1 MSPNDSRPRGNPREQ
16 HSRGQREERR
26 DQRDRQRDDRARAE
40 GHLPDRAPER
50 FIDLARMAAFD
61 TLRDVHA
68 SGAYANL
75 ALAEQARE
83 HGLDPHEAALCTE
96 LVNGTCRWEGTYDRI
111 IEAAGGRALSTLQPA
126 IVDVLRL
133 GAHQLLGMRTPT
145 HAAVSTSV
153 DLAGVALGERT
164 TGVVNAIIRKVAA
177 KDLDGWLEELTAPM
191 GERGALV
198 LRTGHPRWI
207 VDAWANVLPAD
218 ELEAA
223 LAADNVPPVPTLV
236 VRPGLA
242 ERDELLTCGGEP
254 TRFSP
259 FGAVREGNPADV
271 PAVRQRRAAVQDEG
285 SQLVALALS
294 RVDAEPG
301 RWLDLCAGPGGKAA
315 LLAGLAQADGSTLLA
330 NEAHPHRAELVRKAL
345 RAYPVNL
352 WQVQVGDGT
361 KPDWEPGS
369 FTRVM
374 ADVPCSGLGSLRRRP
389 ESRWR
394 RTPQE
399 VAELFELQCGLLD
412 SAITSAAP
420 GGVVA
425 YVTCSPHRAET
436 SAVVNTVADERVE
449 ILDAAAFLPEVPEA
463 RALTDERFV
472 QLWPHRHGTDAM
484 FLALLRRR

>member
-1 MSPNDSRPRGNPREQ
+1 
-16 HSRGQREERR
+16 
-26 DQRDRQRDDRARAE
+26 
-40 GHLPDRAPER
+40 
-50 FIDLARMAAFD
+50 MAAFD

-83 HGLDPHEAALCTE
+83 HDLNQQEAALCTE

-111 IEAAGGRALSTLQPA
+111 IEAAGKRALHTLQPA

-133 GAHQLLGMRTPT
+133 GTHQLMGMRTPT

-153 DLAGVALGERT
+153 DLAGIALGERT

-177 KDLDGWLEELTAPM
+177 KTSEEWLDELTDGM
-191 GERGALV
+191 GEQGQLV

-207 VDAWANVLPAD
+207 VDAWANVLPAQ
-218 ELEAA
+218 ELGEA

-236 VRPGLA
+236 VRPGLC
-242 ERDELLTCGGEP
+242 EHDELLADGGQP

-259 FGAVREGNPADV
+259 FGAVREGNPSDL

-315 LLAGLAQADGSTLLA
+315 LLTGLAQADGSTLLA
-330 NEAHPHRAELVRKAL
+330 NEAHEHRAELVRKAL
-345 RAYPVNL
+345 MAYPVNT
-352 WQVQVGDGT
+352 WQVVTGDGT
-361 KPDWEPGS
+361 RPQWEPGS

-394 RTPQE
+394 RTQAE
-399 VAELFELQCGLLD
+399 VAELFQLQCALLD
-412 SAITSAAP
+412 SAIESAAP
-420 GGVVA
+420 GGVIA

-436 SAVVNTVADERVE
+436 CTIVQKVADERVE
-449 ILDAAAFLPEVPEA
+449 VLDAAGFLPEVPDC
-463 RALTDERFV
+463 RAVTDERFV

-484 FLALLRRR
+484 FLALLRRIG

>member
-1 MSPNDSRPRGNPREQ
+1 MNQ
-16 HSRGQREERR
+16 HDRRDRAQRE
-26 DQRDRQRDDRARAE
+26 
-40 GHLPDRAPER
+40 GFLPDRAPDR

-75 ALAEQARE
+75 ALAEQARA
-83 HGLDPHEAALCTE
+83 HDLTSQEAALCTE

-111 IEAAGGRALSTLQPA
+111 IEAAGGRTLDTLQPA

-133 GAHQLLGMRTPT
+133 GTHQLMAMRTPT

-153 DLAGVALGERT
+153 DLAGIALGERT

-177 KDLDGWLEELTAPM
+177 KTFDEWLDQLTDGM
-191 GERGALV
+191 GQLGALV

-218 ELEAA
+218 QLEAA

-236 VRPGLA
+236 VRPGLS
-242 ERDELLTCGGEP
+242 ERDELLADGGEP

-259 FGAVREGNPADV
+259 FGVVREGNPSDV
-271 PAVRQRRAAVQDEG
+271 AAVRQRRAAVQDEG

-294 RVDAEPG
+294 RVEAEPG

-315 LLAGLAQADGSTLLA
+315 LLAGLAQQDGSTLLA
-330 NEAHPHRAELVRKAL
+330 NEAHEHRAELVRKAL
-345 RAYPVNL
+345 MAYPQNL
-352 WQVQVGDGT
+352 WQVVTGDGT
-361 KPDWEPGS
+361 QPTWEPGT

-394 RTPQE
+394 RTPAE
-399 VAELFELQCGLLD
+399 VSELFDLQCRLLD
-412 SAITSAAP
+412 SAIESAAP
-420 GGVVA
+420 GGVIA

-436 SAVVNTVADERVE
+436 STIVTKIADERVE
-449 ILDAAAFLPEVPEA
+449 ILDAAGYLPEVPDC
-463 RALTDERFV
+463 RATTDERFV

-484 FLALLRRR
+484 FLALLRRL

>member
-1 MSPNDSRPRGNPREQ
+1 MSPRDVRRP
-16 HSRGQREERR
+16 
-26 DQRDRQRDDRARAE
+26 
-40 GHLPDRAPER
+40 PER

-68 SGAYANL
+68 SDAYANL
-75 ALAEQARE
+75 ALAEQQRE
-83 HGLDPHEAALCTE
+83 HDLNAQEAALCTE

-111 IEAAGGRALSTLQPA
+111 IEAAGGRALGTLQPA

-133 GAHQLLGMRTPT
+133 GTHQLLGMRTPT

-153 DLAGVALGERT
+153 DLAGIALGERT
-164 TGVVNAIIRKVAA
+164 TGVVNAIIRKVAQ
-177 KDLDGWLEELTAPM
+177 KSLDEWLDELTAGM
-191 GERGALV
+191 GERGALA

-207 VDAWANVLPAD
+207 VDAWAAVLPDD

-223 LAADNVPPVPTLV
+223 LLADNEPPVPTLV

-242 ERDELLTCGGEP
+242 ERDELLTDGGRP
-254 TRFSP
+254 TEYSP
-259 FGAVREGNPADV
+259 HGVVREGNPAQLA
-271 PAVRQRRAAVQDEG
+271 AVRQRRAGVQDEG
-285 SQLVALALS
+285 SQLVALALT
-294 RVDAEPG
+294 RVDAPAG

-315 LLAGLAQADGSTLLA
+315 LLAGLAGQQGSTLLA
-330 NEAHPHRAELVRKAL
+330 NEAHQHRAELVRKAL
-345 RAYPVNL
+345 MGYPVNT
-352 WQVQVGDGT
+352 WQVQTGDGT
-361 KPDWEPGS
+361 RPSWEPGS

-394 RTPQE
+394 RTPE
-399 VAELFELQCGLLD
+399 DVHELHELQAALLD
-412 SAITSAAP
+412 SAITSTAP
-420 GGVVA
+420 GGVLA

-436 SAVVNTVADERVE
+436 AAIVQQVADERVE
-449 ILDAAAFLPEVPEA
+449 ILDAPSFLTEVPDC

-484 FLALLRRR
+484 FLVLMRRRQD

>member
-1 MSPNDSRPRGNPREQ
+1 MSP
-16 HSRGQREERR
+16 R
-26 DQRDRQRDDRARAE
+26 DQRRQ
-40 GHLPDRAPER
+40 PDR

-75 ALAEQARE
+75 ALAEQQRA
-83 HGLDPHEAALCTE
+83 HDLTSQEAALCTE

-111 IEAAGGRALSTLQPA
+111 IEAAGGRALGTLQPA

-133 GAHQLLGMRTPT
+133 GTHQLMAMRTPT

-153 DLAGVALGERT
+153 DLAGIALGERT

-177 KDLDGWLEELTAPM
+177 RSFDEWLDELTAGM
-191 GERGALV
+191 GERGALA

-207 VDAWANVLPAD
+207 VDAWAAVLPED

-223 LAADNVPPVPTLV
+223 LQADNVPPVPTLV

-242 ERDELLTCGGEP
+242 ERDELLGESASP
-254 TRFSP
+254 TPYSP
-259 FGAVREGNPADV
+259 FGVIREGNPSELA
-271 PAVRQRRAAVQDEG
+271 AVRQRRAGVQDEG
-285 SQLVALALS
+285 SQLVALALT
-294 RVDAEPG
+294 RVEDHSPTQQQK

-315 LLAGLAQADGSTLLA
+315 LLTGLAQQDGATLLA
-330 NEAHPHRAELVRKAL
+330 NEAHQHRADLVRKAL
-345 RAYPVNL
+345 MAYPVNQ
-352 WQVQVGDGT
+352 WQVVVGDGT
-361 KPDWEPGS
+361 KPQWQPGS
-369 FTRVM
+369 FNRVM

-394 RTPQE
+394 RTPDE
-399 VAELFELQCGLLD
+399 VHELHQLQRDLLE
-412 SAITSAAP
+412 SAIESTAP
-420 GGVVA
+420 GGVIA

-436 SAVVNTVADERVE
+436 SAVVTAVADDRVE
-449 ILDAAAFLPEVPEA
+449 ILDAPAHLPEVPEP

>member
-1 MSPNDSRPRGNPREQ
+1 
-16 HSRGQREERR
+16 
-26 DQRDRQRDDRARAE
+26 
-40 GHLPDRAPER
+40 
-50 FIDLARMAAFD
+50 MAAFD

-75 ALAEQARE
+75 ALAEQARA
-83 HGLDPHEAALCTE
+83 HDLTSQEAALCTE

-111 IEAAGGRALSTLQPA
+111 IEAAGDRKLDTLQPA

-133 GAHQLLGMRTPT
+133 GTHQLLGMRTPT

-153 DLAGVALGERT
+153 DLAGIALGERT

-177 KDLDGWLEELTAPM
+177 RTFDEWLDELTAGM
-191 GERGALV
+191 GSNGALV

-218 ELEAA
+218 ELERA
-223 LAADNVPPVPTLV
+223 LVADNVPPVPTLV
-236 VRPGLA
+236 VRPGLC
-242 ERDELLTCGGEP
+242 ERDELLADGGEP

-259 FGAVREGNPADV
+259 FGVVREGNPSDLA
-271 PAVRQRRAAVQDEG
+271 AVRQRRAAVQDEG

-294 RVDAEPG
+294 RVEAEPG

-315 LLAGLAQADGSTLLA
+315 LLAGLAQSDGSTLLA
-330 NEAHPHRAELVRKAL
+330 NEAHEHRAELVRKAL
-345 RAYPVNL
+345 MAYPQNL
-352 WQVQVGDGT
+352 WQVVTGDGT
-361 KPDWEPGS
+361 KPQWERGS

-394 RTPQE
+394 RTQAE
-399 VAELFELQCGLLD
+399 VAELFDLQCRLLD
-412 SAITSAAP
+412 SAIDSAAA
-420 GGVVA
+420 GGVIA

-436 SAVVNTVADERVE
+436 STVVAKVADERVE
-449 ILDAAAFLPEVPEA
+449 ILDAASYLPEVA
-463 RALTDERFV
+463 GCRAATDERFV

-484 FLALLRRR
+484 FLALLRHR

>member
-1 MSPNDSRPRGNPREQ
+1 MNQQRPRKDF
-16 HSRGQREERR
+16 RGRR
-26 DQRDRQRDDRARAE
+26 D
-40 GHLPDRAPER
+40 LPPER

-61 TLRDVHA
+61 TLRDVHS

-75 ALAEQARE
+75 ALADQQRA
-83 HGLDPHEAALCTE
+83 HDLTPQEAGLCTE

-111 IEAAGGRALSTLQPA
+111 IEAAAGRSLDSLQPA

-133 GAHQLLGMRTPT
+133 GTHQLLGMRTPT

-177 KDLDGWLEELTAPM
+177 KDLDEWLDELTEGM
-191 GERGALV
+191 GTLGALV

-207 VDAWANVLPAD
+207 VDAWAAVLPAD

-223 LAADNVPPVPTLV
+223 LQADNVAPVPSLV

-242 ERDELLTCGGEP
+242 ERDELLADGGRP
-254 TRFSP
+254 TPYSP
-259 FGAVREGNPADV
+259 FGVVREGNPSDI
-271 PAVRQRRAAVQDEG
+271 PAVRQRRAGVQDEG
-285 SQLVALALS
+285 SQLVALALT
-294 RVDAEPG
+294 RVEAEQG

-315 LLAGLAQADGSTLLA
+315 LLAGLAQQDGSTLLA
-330 NEAHPHRAELVRKAL
+330 NELHEHRAELVRKAL
-345 RAYPVNL
+345 MAYPVNQ
-352 WQVQVGDGT
+352 WQVVVGDATAG
-361 KPDWEPGS
+361 DWEPGS

-394 RTPQE
+394 RSPQE
-399 VAELFELQCGLLD
+399 VHELHDLQAQLLD
-412 SAITSAAP
+412 AAIEAAAP

-425 YVTCSPHRAET
+425 YVTCSPHKAET
-436 SAVVNTVADERVE
+436 SAIVTQVADDRVE
-449 ILDAAAFLPEVPEA
+449 VLDAPSLLPEVDGA
-463 RALTDERFV
+463 AAHTDPRFV